1 MGLLPPP
8 PLPPRHSELDA
19 ELGCHRPSPV
29 QHNGLPAVRKQTG
42 VIGFLPPCCEDKGDM
57 EKRKNILTRK
67 KRMETEQHL
76 PNFIKKR
83 KKEKKNVFSGLL
95 HGLENFLTKNL
106 KGKKKTET
114 KNPKQTDKN
123 K

>member
-1 MGLLPPP
+1 
-8 PLPPRHSELDA
+8 
-19 ELGCHRPSPV
+19 
-29 QHNGLPAVRKQTG
+29 
-42 VIGFLPPCCEDKGDM
+42 
-57 EKRKNILTRK
+57 
-67 KRMETEQHL
+67 METEQHL